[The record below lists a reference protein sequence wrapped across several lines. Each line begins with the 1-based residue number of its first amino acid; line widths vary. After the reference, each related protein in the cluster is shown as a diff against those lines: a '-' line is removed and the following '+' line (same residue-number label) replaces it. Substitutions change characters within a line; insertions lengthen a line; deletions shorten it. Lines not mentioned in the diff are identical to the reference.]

1 MGEEVRAGNGA
12 QKRFQEE
19 ETAGKTAASARLAE
33 EPGTASLAEENLE
46 EEPAFALHARLAEE
60 KARADDNFN
69 RLARLQADF
78 ENFKRRTRQEREDF
92 TKYASEQMVTALLPT
107 LDNFERALASGGSS
121 VEDLKSGVEM
131 IFRQLKEVLTA
142 EGLTPISAVGEP
154 FDPKKHEAVMHQE
167 SCDQPDN
174 TVIEE
179 LIRGYCLKDK
189 VIRPAMVKVVRNT

>member
-1 MGEEVRAGNGA
+1 MGEEVRASNSEHKRSQNEDFAEKNADEAGA
-12 QKRFQEE
+12 I
-19 ETAGKTAASARLAE
+19 E

-92 TKYASEQMVTALLPT
+92 TRYASEQMVTALLPM

>member
-1 MGEEVRAGNGA
+1 MAEEVRSGNGVQQRVEADGPDDQAAAGA
-12 QKRFQEE
+12 QAVDEP
-19 ETAGKTAASARLAE
+19 TPAGLR
-33 EPGTASLAEENLE
+33 EENLE
-46 EEPAFALHARLAEE
+46 DEPAFAPHSRLAEE
-60 KARADDNFN
+60 KARADDYFN

-92 TKYASEQMVTALLPT
+92 TKYASEQMVTALLPV
-107 LDNFERALASGGSS
+107 LDNFERALVSSGSS
-121 VEDLKSGVEM
+121 VEDLKNGVEM

-142 EGLTPISAVGEP
+142 EGLAPISAAGET

-167 SCDQPDN
+167 SCEHPDN
-174 TVIEE
+174 IVLEE